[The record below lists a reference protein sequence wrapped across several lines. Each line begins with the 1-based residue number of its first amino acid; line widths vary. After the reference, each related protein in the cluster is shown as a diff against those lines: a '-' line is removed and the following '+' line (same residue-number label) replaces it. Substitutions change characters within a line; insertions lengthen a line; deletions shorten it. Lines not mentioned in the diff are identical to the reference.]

1 MSKTLEITSFA
12 INEFNAPICGGA
24 SQGSSASISG
34 PWQPSP
40 SGESN
45 SDYLT
50 AQLPDGT
57 TGGDQGDVSVSFEPP
72 VRQSGNY
79 SILLYTPGC
88 LQDDNCDERGKV
100 DITVNVQSSFD
111 SPPEE
116 ITTELF
122 QTNNFDKFDKVYTGF
137 IVANPDSAPV
147 TVTLRPSEGQDGP
160 LTVVAQRIRLEV
172 ISTAGGLNGLF
183 EYNPDNITSLISD
196 KEIGSPDFSRSAINR
211 AALEIDEGAIV
222 SCLAVASSIPTIDPL
237 VNDDS
242 DDSED
247 TEDDDDNVSDNII
260 DGSTVYVG
268 GKFASADFFNIFKIE
283 DDEAQSLPSGGLDES
298 VSTLLLLREGDSTV
312 LYVGGTF
319 TNTREQDAADLSGIA
334 AYSVADDAW
343 RAVGGGVNGV
353 VDKLIPLTLNISGTN
368 ENEEEPELVFS
379 VNGRFNRLL
388 AFDDQD
394 ETAVDDFAIWVP
406 SRNNWLENLDERTIA
421 ITGQLTA
428 RTTVSEHPE
437 FLAGRVSSHSLSA
450 GGAAALTDDGAEL
463 TAFPLK
469 FTDREISNQF
479 AEGPNDPLTLQNRAI
494 VNGRRIS
501 GVATGLIYTDNDL
514 NVTVLGGNFRA
525 KSFNGSTIE
534 NLALIYGPDSSYEG
548 ETDDGNDRSGEDQAS
563 IRGLGEGNALDSNST
578 FLSLAVTGENILYAG
593 GSVTGRYE
601 RLVSD
606 GGETASFSINGLV
619 AYDLEQGEFKSV
631 QPTALSVRV
640 TAMGEINAGVV
651 VTSLLYS
658 PDQSELYVG
667 GTFDRAGLIDC
678 NGLCIYNT
686 ESNRWESADAGF
698 AGRVV
703 SMAWAD
709 GRDAILL
716 AGEIELNG
724 QPVKLV
730 KFNIKDREFE
740 EFGGE
745 TVGTLPGPIV
755 AMCAANEEAEHLW
768 VAGVVDDSD
777 DEEDVNQDGNAQR
790 DEREEESFLAKFD
803 GERWTVVRDRLSPG
817 SQIRDL
823 QMLKLTEDRD
833 DSDESDNTS
842 ESGSDSD
849 NEGND
854 EELIPK
860 DETLLITGQ
869 LDIPGFG
876 TASGALYGGGRSLR
890 PYILTT
896 TAANNRPGSVARIFV
911 EKPNNFFR
919 SDSSLA
925 LGFIVLI
932 GLAIAL
938 ALTFL
943 LVVAGIVAER
953 IRRRREGY
961 VRAPTQVPFS
971 DKYNNMRRV
980 PPEHLFGNMG
990 SVSGTGSGG
999 GAVNSNGGG
1008 GRARFGGPLKL

>member
-1 MSKTLEITSFA
+1 MATIPEITSFA
-12 INEFNAPICGGA
+12 INEFNAPICGSA
-24 SQGSSASISG
+24 SQGSSATVFG
-34 PWQPSP
+34 PWQPNP

-50 AQLPDGT
+50 AQLSSGT
-57 TGGDQGDVSVSFEPP
+57 TGSDQEDVSVSFEPP

-100 DITVNVQSSFD
+100 DITVDVQSSFEN
-111 SPPEE
+111 SPEE

-137 IVANPDSAPV
+137 IVANTDSAPV

-160 LTVVAQRIRLEV
+160 LTVVAQRVRLEV

-183 EYNPDNITSLISD
+183 EYNPDNTTSLISD
-196 KEIGSPDFSRSAINR
+196 EEIGSPDFSRSAVNR

-222 SCLAVASSIPTIDPL
+222 SCIAAASSIPTIDPL
-237 VNDDS
+237 V
-242 DDSED
+242 EG
-247 TEDDDDNVSDNII
+247 DDDDSRVPDNSV
-260 DGSTVYVG
+260 DDSTVYVG
-268 GKFASADFFNIFKIE
+268 GKFASANFFNIFKIE

-298 VSTLLLLREGDSTV
+298 VSTLLLLSEGDSNV

-319 TNTREQDAADLSGIA
+319 TNTRERDAADLSGIA
-334 AYSVADDAW
+334 AYSVAEDAW
-343 RAVGGGVNGV
+343 RSVGGGVNGV
-353 VDKLIPLTLNISGTN
+353 VEKLIPLTLNISGTN
-368 ENEEEPELVFS
+368 NDDEEPELVFS

-388 AFDDQD
+388 GFDDQD
-394 ETAVDDFAIWVP
+394 ETAVDNFAIWVP
-406 SRNNWLENLDERTIA
+406 SRNNWLENLDVRTIA

-450 GGAAALTDDGAEL
+450 GGAAALTEDGTEL
-463 TAFPLK
+463 TGFPLK

-479 AEGPNDPLTLQNRAI
+479 AEGPDDPSGLQKKAI
-494 VNGRRIS
+494 VDGRRIT

-514 NVTVLGGNFRA
+514 NVTVLGGNFQAR
-525 KSFNGSTIE
+525 SSNGSTIE
-534 NLALIYGPDSSYEG
+534 NLALIYGADSNYEG
-548 ETDDGNDRSGEDQAS
+548 ETDDGNDKSGEDKAS

-606 GGETASFSINGLV
+606 GRESASFSLNGLV
-619 AYDLEQGEFKSV
+619 AYDLERGEFKDV

-640 TAMGEINAGVV
+640 TALGEINAGVV

-667 GTFDRAGLIDC
+667 GTFDSAGLIDC
-678 NGLCIYNT
+678 SGLCIYNT
-686 ESNRWESADAGF
+686 ESNRWESADAAF

-709 GRDAILL
+709 GGNAILL
-716 AGEIELNG
+716 AGQIELNG
-724 QPVKLV
+724 QNVKIV
-730 KFNIKDREFE
+730 KFKIKDRKFE
-740 EFGGE
+740 DFGGE
-745 TVGTLPGPIV
+745 TVDTLPGPIV
-755 AMCAANEEAEHLW
+755 AMCAANEKAKHLW
-768 VAGVVDDSD
+768 VAGVVDENDDDGDS
-777 DEEDVNQDGNAQR
+777 QDNEGRR
-790 DEREEESFLAKFD
+790 DGREEASFLAKFD

-817 SQIRDL
+817 SQVRDL
-823 QMLKLTEDRD
+823 QILRLTEDRD
-833 DSDESDNTS
+833 DDDSASENESNGDG
-842 ESGSDSD
+842 E
-849 NEGND
+849 END
-854 EELIPK
+854 EELVPN

-876 TASGALYGGGRSLR
+876 SASGALYGGGKSLR

-971 DKYNNMRRV
+971 DKYNNVRRL

-990 SVSGTGSGG
+990 SMSGTGSGN
-999 GAVNSNGGG
+999 GARNSNGGG